1 MEILIVDDEVT
12 VVSLIKKH
20 VDWESIG
27 IDKVQTAYNAEM
39 AKRKVQENPIDII
52 ICDIEMPQENG
63 LIFLAWVKERY
74 PDISTVI
81 LTAYPEFHYAQA
93 AIKLGVKSYLL
104 KPISFAELS
113 ETIRGMVK
121 EISEQKKAAQQ
132 YAHFEEETGP
142 EDHMPKLNGADLAE
156 SGSDVDYLG
165 TKSQESGRSVDNSE
179 AMVQE
184 VMRYIAVHYADP
196 IGRQEIAEAMH
207 MNGDYLNRVFKAAT
221 GYSLIQYIQYYRV
234 ILAKRLM
241 KEEHMAVV
249 DVGCRVGMDSPSYF
263 GKIFKKWT
271 GQTPY
276 EYYVQVHEKKKV

>member
-63 LIFLAWVKERY
+63 LVFLTWVKERY

-121 EISEQKKAAQQ
+121 EISEQKK
-132 YAHFEEETGP
+132 
-142 EDHMPKLNGADLAE
+142 
-156 SGSDVDYLG
+156 VDSLG
-165 TKSQESGRSVDNSE
+165 TNLPESVRGVDNSE
-179 AMVQE
+179 VLVQE
-184 VMRYIAVHYADP
+184 VMQYIAAHYADP

-241 KEEHMAVV
+241 KEEHIAVV
-249 DVGCRVGMDSPSYF
+249 DVGCRVGMESPSYF

-276 EYYVQVHEKKKV
+276 EYYVPVHERKKV

>member
-1 MEILIVDDEVT
+1 MQILIVDDEVT

-20 VDWESIG
+20 VDWNSIG
-27 IDKVQTAYNAEM
+27 IEKVHTAYNAEV
-39 AKRKVQENPIDII
+39 AKKKVQENPVDII

-74 PDISTVI
+74 PEISTII
-81 LTAYPEFHYAQA
+81 LTAYPEFDYAQT
-93 AIKLGVKSYLL
+93 AIKLGVKRYLL

-113 ETIRGMVK
+113 ETIKDMVK
-121 EISEQKKAAQQ
+121 QISEQKREQQ
-132 YAHFEEETGP
+132 KLYAE
-142 EDHMPKLNGADLAE
+142 NVQ
-156 SGSDVDYLG
+156 SDGEKNRD
-165 TKSQESGRSVDNSE
+165 SSE
-179 AMVQE
+179 AIVQE
-184 VMRYIAVHYADP
+184 VMRYIAAHYADP
-196 IGRQEIAEAMH
+196 IGRQEIADAMH
-207 MNGDYLNRVFKAAT
+207 MNGDYLNRVFKGAT

>member
-93 AIKLGVKSYLL
+93 AIKLGGKSYLL
-104 KPISFAELS
+104 CGAVGDDSGHGKGNFRAEKS
-113 ETIRGMVK
+113 
-121 EISEQKKAAQQ
+121 SAAVCP
-132 YAHFEEETGP
+132 F
-142 EDHMPKLNGADLAE
+142 
-156 SGSDVDYLG
+156 
-165 TKSQESGRSVDNSE
+165 
-179 AMVQE
+179 
-184 VMRYIAVHYADP
+184 
-196 IGRQEIAEAMH
+196 
-207 MNGDYLNRVFKAAT
+207 
-221 GYSLIQYIQYYRV
+221 
-234 ILAKRLM
+234 
-241 KEEHMAVV
+241 
-249 DVGCRVGMDSPSYF
+249 
-263 GKIFKKWT
+263 
-271 GQTPY
+271 
-276 EYYVQVHEKKKV
+276 